1 MDKKQMRALAL
12 ARRDGLAKEQRRVGS
27 DRIVAQLTELSCY
40 LEADTLLTYVSFRSE
55 VDTIPLIRRALTE
68 GKAVFT
74 PRVSGR
80 DMEFFR
86 MVSLGDLK
94 EGYRGI
100 LEPQGT
106 DSYTDHISQNTL
118 ICLPGAAFDRNH
130 HRIGY
135 GGGFYDRYLWKLQER
150 QEGKISTAALAFAC
164 QIFEEIP
171 WEAHDIC
178 PACIITEKE
187 IIEQKGIG

>member
-1 MDKKQMRALAL
+1 MDKKQMRAFAL
-12 ARRDGLAKEQRRVGS
+12 TRRDGLTGKQRKDGS
-27 DRIVAQLTELSCY
+27 DRIVEQLTELPCY
-40 LEADTLLTYVSFRSE
+40 READALLTYVSFRSE
-55 VDTIPLIRRALTE
+55 VDTVPLINRALAE
-68 GKAVFT
+68 GKAVFA

-80 DMEFFR
+80 GMEFFR
-86 MVSLGDLK
+86 ILSLGDLK

-100 LEPQGT
+100 LEPQGE
-106 DSYTDHISQNTL
+106 DSYTDWMGQGTL
-118 ICLPGAAFDRNH
+118 VCLPGAAFDRNR

-150 QEGKISTAALAFAC
+150 RDEKINTAALAFAC

-171 WEAHDIC
+171 WEAHDIR

-187 IIEQKGIG
+187 II

>member
-1 MDKKQMRALAL
+1 MDKKQMRDLAL
-12 ARRDGLAKEQRRVGS
+12 ARRDGLTGKQRRAGS
-27 DRIVAQLTELSCY
+27 DRIVEQLTELPCY
-40 LEADTLLTYVSFRSE
+40 LEAEALLTYVSFRSE
-55 VDTIPLIRRALTE
+55 VDTFSLINRALAE

-80 DMEFFR
+80 DMAFFR
-86 MVSLGDLK
+86 ILSLGDLT

-106 DSYTDHISQNTL
+106 DSYADWMGQNTL
-118 ICLPGAAFDRNH
+118 ICLPGAAFDRDR

-135 GGGFYDRYLWKLQER
+135 GGGFYDRYLRKLQER

>member
-1 MDKKQMRALAL
+1 MDKKQVRALAL
-12 ARRDGLAKEQRRVGS
+12 ARRDSLTGKQRRSGS
-27 DRIVAQLTELSCY
+27 DRIVEQLTKLSCY
-40 LEADTLLTYVSFRSE
+40 READALLTYVSFRSE
-55 VDTIPLIRRALTE
+55 VDTFPLIHRALAE

-80 DMEFFR
+80 DMEFYR
-86 MVSLGDLK
+86 IASVGDLR

-106 DSYTDHISQNTL
+106 DSYVDWVGQSAL
-118 ICLPGAAFDRNH
+118 ICLPGAAFDRNR

-150 QEGKISTAALAFAC
+150 RNDKISTAALTFAC

-178 PACIITEKE
+178 PSCIITEKE
-187 IIEQKGIG
+187 IIQ